1 MTIEDKTMIG
11 GLLVLVGGIFLLNR
25 YNKKGAI
32 SKEEETVIY
41 QSCLNVAKEKGIT
54 DENLDAFVNDCT
66 KSLLEAEKEAVA

>member
-1 MTIEDKTMIG
+1 MTVEDKTMIG

-25 YNKKGAI
+25 YNKKSTI

-54 DENLDAFVNDCT
+54 DENLDAFVSDCT
-66 KSLLEAEKEAVA
+66 KSLLEAEKEAIA